1 MSQKKENQIWDWI
14 ESILYFI
21 SVFVIGFCVHIW
33 WVEIHTG
40 NQKIEIV
47 RNSPRSSGGIQS
59 VASAVNPPESYF
71 TTEKFRVTAYCPCS
85 LCCGKFADN
94 VTSCGYII
102 RPGDKFIAAPP
113 EYDFNTIMFVPG
125 YADKPVKVRDR
136 GGAIKGKKLDV
147 YFGTHQ
153 EALNWGVKYL
163 EVKIYIGG
171 DV

>member
-33 WVEIHTG
+33 WVEIHTE

-47 RNSPRSSGGIQS
+47 RNSPIDSDGIRNEKPTL
-59 VASAVNPPESYF
+59 VNPSESLF
-71 TTEKFRVTAYCPCS
+71 IIEKFRVTAYCPCS

-94 VTSCGYII
+94 VTSSGYVI
-102 RPGDKFIAAPP
+102 RPGDRFIAAPP
-113 EYDFNTIMFVPG
+113 EYDFNTMMFVPG
-125 YADKPVKVRDR
+125 YAKDKPVMVRDR

-147 YFGTHQ
+147 YFDTHQ

-163 EVKIYIGG
+163 DIKIYNN
-171 DV
+171 